1 MSEKKRKIL
10 VFAVFIAALVWGYFS
25 LTDRMHKKAPSP
37 KQTRTAAVTANPV
50 EKESAPQPLT
60 DDVCREYE
68 ELLWGKDPFY
78 HNHEGP
84 GRTATAAM
92 TEKQEL
98 HLLGI
103 LYREVNAQALINNR
117 VVSIGDNIGQYR
129 ITAISR
135 DHVTLED
142 GRQTIVLRVEKESS

>member
-1 MSEKKRKIL
+1 MSERKRKIL

-25 LTDRMHKKAPSP
+25 LTDRMPKKAPPP
-37 KQTRTAAVTANPV
+37 KQTRTAAVTANPGD
-50 EKESAPQPLT
+50 KESASQPLT

-68 ELLWGKDPFY
+68 RLPWGKDPFY
-78 HNHEGP
+78 HNHEEP
-84 GRTATAAM
+84 AHKAATA
-92 TEKQEL
+92 EKQEL

-129 ITAISR
+129 ITAIAR